1 MSEPPAP
8 QAQAPGDMPNE
19 EFRQQAHAYV
29 DWLADYLAGVADYPV
44 LSRRAPGE
52 LRSALPASAPEQA
65 EDAATVLADIERLI
79 VPGLTHWN
87 HPGFMAYFAN
97 TGSGPG
103 ILGELLTAGFNV
115 NAMLWRTSPAA
126 TELEQVTLAWV
137 AELLGLPAG
146 WFGEI
151 QDTASVST
159 LCALA
164 AAREAADPA
173 ARTEG
178 LFGRPPLVLY
188 TSEHSHSSVEKA
200 ALTLGFGQ
208 RQVRRI
214 GTDEA
219 YRLRP
224 ELLEAAIRED
234 LAAGRRPCCVTATA
248 GTTAVA
254 SVDPLPEIAAL
265 CRQHDL
271 WLHVDAAYAG
281 MAALLPERRWVLAG
295 AEQADSV
302 VVNPHKWL
310 FTPVDCSLLYTRRPE
325 VLRRAFSLVAEY
337 LRTPEADA
345 VVNLM
350 DYGPALGRR
359 FRALKLWLV
368 LRMFGAE
375 GLRERLRYHLTLAER
390 FRDAVLADPDFELMA
405 PVHFSLVV
413 FRCVP
418 AHLAATESDPAVT
431 ATLNRLNADILTAVN
446 ADGRVFLSHT
456 ELDGRYVLRL
466 AIGNLRTEARHVD
479 VAWGL
484 VKAAALELAPADVL
498 SSAHHASP

>member
-1 MSEPPAP
+1 MTEALAP
-8 QAQAPGDMPNE
+8 GAPAPGDMPPE
-19 EFRQQAHAYV
+19 EFRRHAHAYV
-29 DWLADYLAGVADYPV
+29 DWLADYLNRVADYPV
-44 LSRRAPGE
+44 LSRLAPGDV
-52 LRSALPASAPEQA
+52 RAALPTSAPEAA
-65 EDAATVLADIERLI
+65 EDPATILADIERLI

-87 HPGFMAYFAN
+87 HPGFMAYFSI

-126 TELEQVTLAWV
+126 TELEQVTLAWL

-151 QDTASVST
+151 QDTASLST
-159 LCALA
+159 LCGLA

-173 ARTEG
+173 ARSEG
-178 LFGRPPLVLY
+178 LFGRTPLVLY

-219 YRLRP
+219 FRLRP
-224 ELLEAAIRED
+224 DLLEAAIAED
-234 LAAGRRPCCVTATA
+234 LAAGRRPCCVTATV
-248 GTTAVA
+248 GTTSVA

-265 CRQHDL
+265 CRRHDI

-281 MAALLPERRWVLAG
+281 MAAMLPERRWVLAG
-295 AEQADSV
+295 AEQADSL

-310 FTPVDCSLLYTRRPE
+310 FTPVDCSVLYTRRPE

-337 LRTPEADA
+337 LRTPEADT

-368 LRMFGAE
+368 LRSFGAE
-375 GLRERLRYHLTLAER
+375 GIRERLRYHLAITER
-390 FRDAVLADPDFELMA
+390 FRAALLADPDFELLA

-413 FRCVP
+413 FRCLP
-418 AHLAATESDPAVT
+418 AQLADRQAEPDVRAY
-431 ATLNRLNADILTAVN
+431 LNRLNADILSAVN
-446 ADGRVFLSHT
+446 ADGQVFLSHT
-456 ELDGRYVLRL
+456 ELGGRYALRL

-479 VAWGL
+479 VAWEL
-484 VKAAALELAPADVL
+484 LQAAARTQTGAT
-498 SSAHHASP
+498 